1 MPGRLQMP
9 DAARWGAFGRNG
21 IADVVGMLPVRGLLS
36 VRWCC
41 GLRPVPSCCPPSPPG
56 GHGGGGPGVQCRGAR
71 CRRGL
76 LPFPALPAG
85 RGKFLRRASPSWAV
99 GGWLPPVARLWSS
112 TGPPSPALPL
122 NLSSTQD
129 QDQTRQHQQQTPAA
143 SPKEKSTLETPYRPV
158 AAVAVP
164 RRESRVVLVAV
175 PTGGP
180 CLPGRTPASP
190 HLCRLSPCAV
200 GFVQN
205 PSSACPRHVY
215 RAKLKQRG
223 VRGE

>member
-1 MPGRLQMP
+1 MPVLCP
-9 DAARWGAFGRNG
+9 W
-21 IADVVGMLPVRGLLS
+21 LPS
-36 VRWCC
+36 VA
-41 GLRPVPSCCPPSPPG
+41 PSCRGGRGRGGGVLVAGAVRHVPPAAQFRRALSPPAAG
-56 GHGGGGPGVQCRGAR
+56 SPTSSGAASRPGEVSAPGLAVLLGPCA
-71 CRRGL
+71 
-76 LPFPALPAG
+76 
-85 RGKFLRRASPSWAV
+85 
-99 GGWLPPVARLWSS
+99 GWLPPVARLWSS

-122 NLSSTQD
+122 NFSSTQE
-129 QDQTRQHQQQTPAA
+129 QDQPRQHQQQTPAA